1 MFRLVLII
9 ALLGLLFL
17 LLRSAIR
24 EYRRS
29 RGEGLPVS
37 GKDVM
42 VQDPVCLTYVP
53 KASAVSAQV
62 GGQTYF
68 FCSRQCAHSFQ
79 ERLSS

>member
-17 LLRSAIR
+17 LLRSAIK
-24 EYRRS
+24 EFRRV
-29 RGEGLPVS
+29 RGQKLPVS

-53 KASAVSAQV
+53 KSSAVVADV
-62 GGQTYF
+62 GGQTYL
-68 FCSRQCAHSFQ
+68 FCSRQCAHTFQ
-79 ERLSS
+79 EWLSS

>member
-17 LLRSAIR
+17 LLRSAIK
-24 EYRRS
+24 EFRRVRS
-29 RGEGLPVS
+29 PELPVS

-42 VQDPVCLTYVP
+42 IQDPVCLTYVP
-53 KASAVSAQV
+53 KSSAVAADV
-62 GGQTYF
+62 GGQTYL
-68 FCSRQCAHSFQ
+68 FCSRQCAHTFQ